1 MTPPA
6 ERAPLPEDPWSLPS
20 PGPEWQSELDRG
32 LDALG
37 LDPTPGVRRA
47 LDAHSRLLLA
57 WTAAINLTAVRDPA
71 GVARLHLVDSLSAV
85 PAIQSEAVAGP
96 ALLDIGSGG
105 GFPGLPLGLA
115 AGASRVVLV
124 DSIGKKVRFQEV
136 AALAC
141 GAAMT
146 AAGEASPTI
155 EALVARA
162 EDLAR
167 QRQFRGGFDIV
178 TARAVS
184 TLTELIELGLP
195 LLRTG
200 GLLIAWKRDDGSGA
214 LDGEIAAAAR
224 IARATGAGR
233 TRVLHDPEPAIPGH
247 RLVTVRK
254 ERATPDRYPRTPSER
269 MRHPDG

>member
-1 MTPPA
+1 MTPPP
-6 ERAPLPEDPWSLPS
+6 ERAPLPDDPWSLPS
-20 PGPEWQSELDRG
+20 PGPEWQAELDRG
-32 LDALG
+32 LAALA
-37 LDPTPGVRRA
+37 LDPAPGVRRA

-85 PAIQSEAVAGP
+85 TAIRGKAVADPAI
-96 ALLDIGSGG
+96 LDIGSGG
-105 GFPGLPLGLA
+105 GFPGLPLALA

-136 AALAC
+136 VARAC
-141 GAAMT
+141 VAAMT
-146 AAGEASPTI
+146 DAGETSPKI
-155 EALVARA
+155 ETLVARA

-167 QRQFRGGFDIV
+167 QRQFRGVFDIV

-195 LLRTG
+195 LLKTG

-214 LDGEIAAAAR
+214 LDMEISAAAR
-224 IARATGAGR
+224 IARSTGAGR

-254 ERATPDRYPRTPSER
+254 ERDTPDRYPRTPSER
-269 MRHPDG
+269 KRTPDG